1 MPEKAAALKC
11 LSATSPSK
19 VKVEDSKVKRK
30 SGSPQKCSI
39 AEGIRTTLLHLK
51 SRSQEDLSSNV
62 ALETDVAKD
71 PMSTSLHSGDG
82 CLLNSEGGST
92 GCGTLKQKSTKD
104 DKNVQNCHK

>member
-1 MPEKAAALKC
+1 M
-11 LSATSPSK
+11 
-19 VKVEDSKVKRK
+19 KRK

-82 CLLNSEGGST
+82 RLLNSEGGSS
-92 GCGTLKQKSTKD
+92 GCGASKQTD
-104 DKNVQNCHK
+104 DKNVQNSHK